1 MKKLLLLILIGS
13 LISCNNNSELKE
25 IQVLFAPSFLY
36 PTQFT
41 IDIKSKTIEQYT
53 FQNGYFV
60 KEWIDTNA
68 DIEHWKDTLVIH
80 YQRSFSIDDEV
91 LNEFLGK
98 LKSSRL
104 DSTIEK
110 RKPFLDGIG
119 FRVSKIGKKN
129 DTISLTSNIT
139 RRDED
144 SKLEYKL
151 LDAFFGLA
159 NQTIDDYDG
168 ISSIENIQD
177 YFDYGLPLRKVNHK
191 PIEYRVWGSFTGCT
205 SDNPKLIAF
214 LESLPSNEPI
224 IFDLR
229 NGSFSIC
236 LNSLLKE
243 YGNQKFIYYYGNP
256 EKTKNEQEI
265 KILKEELKLAIS
277 KKNELSILNI
287 KNELESSLWYRE
299 EISRME
305 IPNIFSTRA
314 ELMETIANINFNR

>member
-1 MKKLLLLILIGS
+1 MKKLVLLFLIGS

-25 IQVLFAPSFLY
+25 VQVLFAPSFLY
-36 PTQFT
+36 PTKFT
-41 IDIKSKTIEQYT
+41 IDVKSKTIEQYI
-53 FQNGYFV
+53 FQKSYFV

-68 DIEHWKDTLVIH
+68 YTGHWKDTLVVH
-80 YQRSFSIDDEV
+80 YRKSFLIDDEV
-91 LNEFLGK
+91 LNEFLREV
-98 LKSSRL
+98 KSSRL
-104 DSTIEK
+104 DSTIEN
-110 RKPFLDGIG
+110 RELVLDGIS
-119 FRVSKIGKKN
+119 FRVSKMGKKN

-144 SKLEYKL
+144 SKLVYKL
-151 LDAFFGLA
+151 LDAFFDLA

-177 YFDYGLPLRKVNHK
+177 YFDYELPLRKVNDK
-191 PIEYRVWGSFTGCT
+191 PLEYRVWGSFTGCK
-205 SDNPKLIAF
+205 SDNPKLVEF
-214 LESLPSNEPI
+214 LESIPPNEPV

-236 LNSLLKE
+236 LYSLLKE
-243 YGNQKFIYYYGNP
+243 YENQKFIYYYGNF

-265 KILKEELKLAIS
+265 KVLREELKVAIS
-277 KKNELSILNI
+277 NKNELSIQNI

-314 ELMETIANINFNR
+314 ELMETIANTDFNR